1 MNAKDRLMTI
11 FDRRHV
17 LAGFG
22 ALGAAIVASRT
33 GHAQALSDADRADIA
48 RVDAYLNSL
57 RTVRARFLQRAQD
70 GRSSQGT
77 FLLSRPGRMRLEYDP
92 PVPILIIVN
101 AGQLLHYD
109 CSLRQSSFQSVTST
123 PAGLL
128 VREQISLNGG
138 ELRALAV
145 QRPTGQLRVTVERA
159 GAREGRITFTFSA
172 NPIQLL
178 DWQIVDPQNRTT
190 RVQLSDFQTGVDLP
204 NGMFVF
210 RSEAAPS
217 C

>member
-1 MNAKDRLMTI
+1 MFAAIN
-11 FDRRHV
+11 RRQA
-17 LAGFG
+17 LAAFG
-22 ALGAAIVASRT
+22 ALGATVAASRT
-33 GHAQALSDADRADIA
+33 GHAQALTDADRADIA
-48 RVDAYLNSL
+48 RIDQYLNSL

-70 GRSSQGT
+70 GRTSQGT

-109 CSLRQSSFQSVTST
+109 CSLRQSSFQPVSST
-123 PAGLL
+123 PASLL
-128 VREQISLNGG
+128 VREQISLNSG
-138 ELRALAV
+138 ELRAISV
-145 QRPTGQLRVTVERA
+145 QRPTGQIRVTVERA
-159 GAREGRITFTFSA
+159 GAREGRITFAFST

-178 DWQIVDPQNRTT
+178 DWQIIDPQNRAT
-190 RVQLSDFQTGVDLP
+190 RVQLSDFTTGVDLP
-204 NGMFVF
+204 NGNFVF